1 MKVLLR
7 KLSLILCVGAAS
19 SVSAS
24 AIGDSVLLWE
34 VDTQNRVDDNG
45 TPTTVGA
52 LRSRDFWGDT
62 NGKPVNAARVR
73 VFQNG
78 TALTDGDGNGVWLN
92 LYYQDDG
99 NGRWLVGEGMHDLL
113 FDEYVPYSDDGGR
126 YVGPSWADLSPYMP
140 EDGEASYAFAIEL
153 GFLNEDREWL
163 SMAFGEVVG
172 YENLNRFRTTDI
184 VADPFYTAWSSSYTV
199 PEPSCGLM
207 LLMGTALLA
216 LRRRKNDFC
225 ER

>member
-1 MKVLLR
+1 MKVLLK

-19 SVSAS
+19 AAAAS
-24 AIGDSVLLWE
+24 TAGDSVLLWM
-34 VDTQNRVDDNG
+34 VGTQDKVYYDHENWMPVSDLTSQG
-45 TPTTVGA
+45 SV
-52 LRSRDFWGDT
+52 S
-62 NGKPVNAARVR
+62 GKPVNAARVR

-78 TALTDGDGNGVWLN
+78 AALDDTWLN
-92 LYYQDDG
+92 LYYQDFDDDG